1 MYNRQKRWMVTHAA
15 LLFFCLGCVSLAYA
29 QQPLSDPTRPV
40 GVSGAGVGG
49 GISAPKTIK
58 WKLTST
64 LISPQRQVAVINGRV
79 VKVGQEIDG
88 AKLVVVKPGSAML
101 HHAGKTI
108 QLKLISGTVKHAAV
122 PVP

>member
-1 MYNRQKRWMVTHAA
+1 MYNRPKHMMVTHAA
-15 LLFFCLGCVSLAYA
+15 LLFVCLAFGSMACA
-29 QQPLSDPTRPV
+29 QQPLSDPTRPFV
-40 GVSGAGVGG
+40 FSGAGTGTG
-49 GISAPKTIK
+49 TAAPRTIT

-79 VKVGQEIDG
+79 VKIGQKIDG
-88 AKLVVVKPGSAML
+88 AKLVAVKPGSALL

-122 PVP
+122 PAP